1 MSKFFDYYAILD
13 VPTNASLEMIRVAY
27 EVRMIELV
35 GSDVSPREQ
44 ERRGALLKLAVHV
57 LGDEERRLAYDVNG
71 ECGYW
76 GEPEPASYEEPMNAA
91 DFAEARRSPA
101 IRPPRRARS
110 ARRAR
115 RLGLADRLLHLLQG
129 VRWPWWTDSSTAA
142 PSRTSSPS

>member
-1 MSKFFDYYAILD
+1 MAVSKFFDYYAILD

-27 EVRMIELV
+27 EVRMIELA

-44 ERRGALLKLAVHV
+44 ERRAALLKLAVYV

-76 GEPEPASYEEPMNAA
+76 GEPEPVADEALPEVPALAEPQN
-91 DFAEARRSPA
+91 RPT

-110 ARRAR
+110 GRATRRP
-115 RLGLADRLLHLLQG
+115 GLADRLLHLLRG
-129 VRWPWWTDSSTAA
+129 VRWPRWTDSSSTE
-142 PSRTSSPS
+142 TSSPS